1 MNKLLL
7 SAMALA
13 ALAFA
18 TPASAQSESVTIDLT
33 NINLPGTTFS
43 LNGSVTQNATGG
55 LDVSLKTDGFTAPD
69 LFFHG
74 NSGTGTLGFDLGG
87 LVAGL
92 AIANGNISISNA
104 TFFDPTHNV
113 TTTPTFA
120 VVTMGGG
127 QAYDGFGKFTFNLE
141 CGLACQASTTDVTTL
156 NFTIKDSAGALLLAN
171 LVNNSNGNL
180 FGLDV
185 WTDQGGAGGNTVA
198 TGFAAV
204 QLAAAVP
211 EPATWAMMLLGFIG
225 LAAAFHTRR
234 RIAGFA

>member
-1 MNKLLL
+1 MKAKLLL
-7 SAMALA
+7 TAMALA
-13 ALAFA
+13 ALAFT

-43 LNGSVTQNATGG
+43 VSGSVTQNGTGG
-55 LDVSLKTDGFTAPD
+55 LNVSLVTDGFTTPD

-74 NSGTGTLGFDLGG
+74 SAGHGTLGFDLSG

-92 AIANGNISISNA
+92 AINDSNISISNA
-104 TFFDPTHNV
+104 TFVDPTHNV
-113 TTTPTFA
+113 TTTA
-120 VVTMGGG
+120 VLSIGA
-127 QAYDGFGKFTFNLE
+127 QQYDGFGNFTFNLN
-141 CGLACQASTTDVTTL
+141 CGLACQASTTDVTKL
-156 NFTIKDSAGALLLAN
+156 NFTINDSAGALLLAN
-171 LVNNSNGNL
+171 LTNNASGNL

-211 EPATWAMMLLGFIG
+211 EPSTWAMMLLGFVG
-225 LAAAFHTRR
+225 LAAAFRTRR